1 MRDAFAHC
9 ERFLH
14 DEDRDRYLTTLFAPA
29 EARAALCALYA
40 FDIETERVAMR
51 VREPLAGEIRLQWWQ
66 DALTGERAEEAA
78 GHPVAAAFL
87 DTMRRFSL
95 PAAQV
100 ATILDA
106 RRARLYEEPL
116 GGLDVLGDF
125 ARATAGQVFLLAA
138 RILNEGKDAGIG
150 RLADAAALA
159 SVIDREAG
167 AHRYAGNVLE
177 AARMSLMQTRELLA
191 AAPERVLPAFLPLA
205 LANARLKRL
214 EKGISP
220 ALSPWRRQWIIWRAS
235 KNLAAWL

>member
-1 MRDAFAHC
+1 MRDAFAYC
-9 ERFLH
+9 ETFLRE
-14 DEDRDRYLTTLFAPA
+14 EDRDRYLTALFAPMS
-29 EARAALCALYA
+29 ARAALCALYA

-66 DALTGERAEEAA
+66 DTLTGERADEAA
-78 GHPVAAAFL
+78 GHPVTAAFL
-87 DTMRRFSL
+87 ETMQRFSL
-95 PAAQV
+95 PPPQV
-100 ATILDA
+100 SALLDA

-125 ARATAGQVFLLAA
+125 ARATAGNVFSLAA
-138 RILNEGKDAGIG
+138 RILNGGRDAGIG

-177 AARMSLMQTRELLA
+177 AARMSLMQARERIA
-191 AAPERVLPAFLPLA
+191 DAPERVLPAFLPLA
-205 LANARLKRL
+205 LTNARLARM
-214 EKGISP
+214 EKGASP